1 MTDCV
6 VVCWGIDV
14 TSFYDIFVFIDL
26 KSTRKLKKIK
36 KNARNVK
43 KFLSDFEKGAILWVL
58 LECDSHR
65 RYIIGMFMACYRHIY
80 IILFL
85 K

>member
-1 MTDCV
+1 MKMTDRV

-26 KSTRKLKKIK
+26 KSTRKLKKK
-36 KNARNVK
+36 KK
-43 KFLSDFEKGAILWVL
+43 KKSAILWVF
-58 LECDSHR
+58 LECDSHK
-65 RYIIGMFMACYRHIY
+65 RYIIDMFMACYRHIY
-80 IILFL
+80 IIFIL